1 MVSHRPKLS
10 WLKTRALNQDQREA
24 LGHTSFLFSRNCCP
38 VPAIKE
44 TVRKGRGWYG
54 NFVALSNC
62 LEGGNEAEAKKGKSE
77 RVEWERER
85 EREKERERP
94 GIKYEPVQARR
105 LAPYVTSNQLWS
117 PDSLQIDSVSITEA
131 SPPLFIYSP
140 IRFMGIWPETAKKNS
155 KPRRNHH
162 QWVDRSPCNG
172 CRRTE
177 LMRNL
182 SIN

>member
-1 MVSHRPKLS
+1 MYKYFLNASMLIFGIMASKRLGLGNSH
-10 WLKTRALNQDQREA
+10 LKDLMAYYEQKTLDKQQNTKIERE
-24 LGHTSFLFSRNCCP
+24 R
-38 VPAIKE
+38 
-44 TVRKGRGWYG
+44 
-54 NFVALSNC
+54 
-62 LEGGNEAEAKKGKSE
+62 
-77 RVEWERER
+77 ERER